1 MAVNL
6 TLGAI
11 ALMCHD
17 NFYRG
22 DLFTPVLQ
30 VIDVTQLNSRL
41 VVLSDGRNYHVGTFV
56 SDMEKG
62 SIVKLTNFFVTKF
75 HKNDTSK

>member
-1 MAVNL
+1 
-6 TLGAI
+6 
-11 ALMCHD
+11 MCHD

-41 VVLSDGRNYHVGTFV
+41 VVLSDGRNYRVGTFV
-56 SDMEKG
+56 SDLEELDY
-62 SIVKLTNFFVTKF
+62 SSRFAERLYC
-75 HKNDTSK
+75 